1 LAEQIGRA
9 VNKKKIV
16 FVAVLLV
23 LCGAVFLVREH
34 GKIINPLRETATT
47 QAAKLQ
53 GRPNKQKLAM
63 ADGLSL
69 SRGEAGKLEWQL
81 TTEHMVTNDDSG
93 IITVS
98 RPFLTFFSE
107 NERAVSREDAITVQS
122 LRGEVDRAAGDMRF
136 LDDVLVVSKDN
147 NLTTSQLE
155 FVAAEKIIYCPEQ
168 THFSSPTM
176 QGVAGKASLLM
187 DSDVL
192 NASGKVVVDML
203 LVPVE

>member
-1 LAEQIGRA
+1 M
-9 VNKKKIV
+9 NKKKIV

-47 QAAKLQ
+47 QAAKLRGQ
-53 GRPNKQKLAM
+53 ANKQKLVM

-69 SRGEAGKLEWQL
+69 SRGEAGKLEWVL
-81 TTEHMVTNDDSG
+81 TTEHMLTSGDSG
-93 IITVS
+93 IVTVS
-98 RPFLTFFSE
+98 KPFLTFFSK
-107 NERAVSREDAITVQS
+107 NERAASGEETTTVQS
-122 LRGEVDRAAGDMRF
+122 LRGEVDRVAGDMRF
-136 LDDVLVVSKDN
+136 LDDVLVVSKEN

-168 THFSSPTM
+168 TYFSSPSM
-176 QGVAGKASLLM
+176 QGVAGKAALFL
-187 DSDVL
+187 DNDVL
-192 NASGKVVVDML
+192 NASEKVSVDML